1 MCDYSLMSIP
11 NRLAREGEELLAHR
25 FSTGAVGLASSAD
38 LQTKAAPPGLEPR
51 TFWSV
56 VKEAFTSS
64 KAEPVPAVCIPPGA
78 RLLMQD
84 IPERMQR
91 ELEIGPEEGVIF
103 TQISAS
109 AYNYRDAV
117 RFRNGREILLQ
128 ALREGQ
134 RVRVLDLSL
143 AEATVFFR
151 EEDVQFSR
159 RRR

>member
-38 LQTKAAPPGLEPR
+38 LQTKAAPPGLEPG

-78 RLLMQD
+78 RPLAAGAGPRTESNDLYHRIMLAVIGAALVLLFIQ
-84 IPERMQR
+84 
-91 ELEIGPEEGVIF
+91 
-103 TQISAS
+103 
-109 AYNYRDAV
+109 
-117 RFRNGREILLQ
+117 
-128 ALREGQ
+128 
-134 RVRVLDLSL
+134 
-143 AEATVFFR
+143 
-151 EEDVQFSR
+151 SR
-159 RRR
+159 RPIAGRS

>member
-1 MCDYSLMSIP
+1 
-11 NRLAREGEELLAHR
+11 
-25 FSTGAVGLASSAD
+25 
-38 LQTKAAPPGLEPR
+38 
-51 TFWSV
+51 
-56 VKEAFTSS
+56 
-64 KAEPVPAVCIPPGA
+64 
-78 RLLMQD
+78 MQD

-143 AEATVFFR
+143 AEATVPFR